1 MEISCKKITLLTI
14 LIVIISLSSNA
25 IAECQSC
32 VNIETFNK
40 PKDRYFIKVINH
52 RIKNIKKDLNAIRD
66 NYKYKSNTINTA
78 KKPMNLNFDKNL
90 AFFFNNYKNDYEMPN
105 IRAKKASQSI
115 YNILENLDDNSLT
128 TWKSGY
134 YKGYVLP
141 LETFTKDN
149 QDYCRVYAE
158 AILKNYH
165 YNVYKNTA
173 CRDNQGNWIEI
184 DKQVLI
190 KDKFKKYK
198 GKTIL

>member
-1 MEISCKKITLLTI
+1 M
-14 LIVIISLSSNA
+14 
-25 IAECQSC
+25 
-32 VNIETFNK
+32 
-40 PKDRYFIKVINH
+40 
-52 RIKNIKKDLNAIRD
+52 
-66 NYKYKSNTINTA
+66 
-78 KKPMNLNFDKNL
+78 
-90 AFFFNNYKNDYEMPN
+90 
-105 IRAKKASQSI
+105 
-115 YNILENLDDNSLT
+115 
-128 TWKSGY
+128 
-134 YKGYVLP
+134 P

-198 GKTIL
+198 GKTSAFDAAVKKKYPKEYDTNAVQDLIKKHAEMNEQMMFDEGKKLKSGVDAVSYTHLTLPTKRIV